1 MLSLF
6 YLVDMKADISKE
18 LQIVASEID
27 GLRLDQYEPHGL
39 YYPMHYLMEQGGK
52 RLRPLIALLA
62 YQVFCE
68 GSVEPVMPIMRAVE
82 LFHNFSLLHDD
93 VMDDAPVRRGVPTV
107 YKKWGTNTAILSGDG
122 MLVEAYK
129 QLEEVEP
136 EYLPT
141 VLKRFNEMALAVC
154 KGQQYDTEYEERPLA
169 SISMEEYMDM
179 IRLKT
184 AHLFLGASSLGAL
197 VAGASKEDVTT
208 MGQGVEL
215 MGLAFQVM
223 DDWLDVYGEAK
234 FGKIKGGD
242 ILEGKRTWL
251 LITAYSKAPESV
263 AEILELKEEESKIKR
278 MIELYNMHGVGDAAL
293 KEVERLSQE
302 AVETLAHLSIPQNRL
317 EKMMGLFSD
326 LVGREV

>member
-1 MLSLF
+1 
-6 YLVDMKADISKE
+6 MKADISKE
-18 LQIVASEID
+18 LQIVADEIE
-27 GLRLDQYEPHGL
+27 GLHLDQYEPQGL
-39 YYPMHYLMEQGGK
+39 YQPMHYLMEQGGK

-62 YQVFCE
+62 YKVFSDE
-68 GSVEPVMPIMRAVE
+68 GVEPALPIMRAVE

-129 QLEEVEP
+129 QLEEVSP
-136 EYLPT
+136 EYLPA

-154 KGQQYDTEYEERPLA
+154 KGQQYDTEYEDRAL
-169 SISMEEYMDM
+169 SSVSMKEYMDM

-184 AHLFLGASSLGAL
+184 AHLFMGASSLGAL
-197 VAGASKEDVTT
+197 VAGASKEDVLL

-223 DDWLDVYGEAK
+223 DDWLDIYGEEK

-251 LITAYSKAPESV
+251 LITAYRKAPEEV
-263 AEILELKEEESKIKR
+263 NEILNLTEEKVKIQR
-278 MIELYNMHGVGDAAL
+278 MTDLYNIHGVGDAAL
-293 KEVERLSQE
+293 KEVERLSQQ
-302 AVETLAHLSIPQNRL
+302 AVETLGRLSIPN
-317 EKMMGLFSD
+317 EKLDKMKGLFGD
-326 LVGREV
+326 LVGREI